1 MTEYA
6 KVMEEHSIA
15 IMRQAKKSVIVD
27 LIHECAMN
35 DYTTRAQF
43 NGALQN
49 KLEELNNEQS

>member
-49 KLEELNNEQS
+49 KLEELNDE